1 MNDGSSRFLQFHR
14 SQCCPQLQT
23 AKGLRRLSLRVAR
36 LKGTVTMSQFKAVM
50 LASMR
55 SLVPKDW
62 DGDFE
67 VAWNRLWDNIQRM
80 LQVRI
85 GRPPVMCAALKSFAT
100 TLDKATQTSSGTTS
114 LLHFRASACRVGQVQ
129 TVQHSMVL
137 DCR

>member
-1 MNDGSSRFLQFHR
+1 MMEVLDSFNSIVLNVVKQLLTSR
-14 SQCCPQLQT
+14 
-23 AKGLRRLSLRVAR
+23 GLRRFVSEYDKTEGHRDHVS
-36 LKGTVTMSQFKAVM
+36 VKAVM

-85 GRPPVMCAALKSFAT
+85 GRTPVTCAALKSFAT
-100 TLDKATQTSSGTTS
+100 TLDKEPKPA
-114 LLHFRASACRVGQVQ
+114 LEHRLCYIFMVGPAG
-129 TVQHSMVL
+129 
-137 DCR
+137 